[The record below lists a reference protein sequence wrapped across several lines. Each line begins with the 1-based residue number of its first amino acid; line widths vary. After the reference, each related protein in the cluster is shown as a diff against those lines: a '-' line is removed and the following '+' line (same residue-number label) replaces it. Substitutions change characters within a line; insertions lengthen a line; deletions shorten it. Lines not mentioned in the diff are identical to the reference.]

1 MLVYLGLRTRKDSVD
16 NDHLCPSII
25 LKVHL
30 GGSSQHR
37 YERVFFIIQFIP
49 NHREP
54 N

>member
-1 MLVYLGLRTRKDSVD
+1 MLVNLGLRTRKDSVD
-16 NDHLCPSII
+16 NDHSYPSII
-25 LKVHL
+25 SKVHL
-30 GGSSQHR
+30 EGSSKHW